1 MNKIMKY
8 LSSHLSI
15 LVLLPCALL
24 TGVMTY
30 DIYHSYNRMQNSYDT
45 EYNAFMSHGILRVI
59 HEVQKERGATAGYLG
74 SEGKKFASQ
83 LKTQRQTLDNAY
95 QALLAEAKHWQ
106 LAEDTQNAF
115 DDFLQ
120 DFSEIKS
127 MRTQIDSLNIKS
139 LDAID
144 FYTSINKSGL
154 HSIIIASKCS
164 DNVIIASELFS
175 VYNLASAKEYSGIER
190 AILSN
195 VLEDGEITSE
205 SKTKLIQ
212 LITRQE
218 ISLSEALEAAP
229 KELFELF
236 SQIESSP
243 SNANVLKVRNEV
255 QSKENGFATTSETW
269 FKYATDRIEV
279 LRDLEEQALT
289 IIDETA
295 VKNQQKALYI
305 VIVEIMIMLFGMFI
319 TLALYLTIKIRHNQS
334 LKIAEGI
341 RIAIKNKDMSHE
353 IEVITSDELGKTA
366 QHINELTTLF
376 ASDLKDFSY
385 ASRHIAVQTEETTT
399 TITQSKNNLIEQKA
413 QVESIAAAAEQMGA
427 NVASIAESM
436 ESNTTSVTE
445 VVKNAQQGQDTVNEA
460 VNVINQASD
469 DMEESSKAIHSLNNR
484 VESISSMVEMISSIA
499 DQTNLLAL
507 NAAIEA
513 ARAGEQGR
521 GFAVVADEV
530 RALAS
535 RTQTSTDE
543 IRLIVTQ
550 LQEDSSHAFDVIE
563 QGQKNATLASKESE
577 LIKIALDK
585 ITNQIQEVQIVT
597 ETVSSNT
604 QEQASAI
611 SEVNV
616 NISNIFTQAVE
627 NVGGAEKI
635 AESAT
640 SISESA
646 SKMDDQI
653 QCYKVSKD

>member
-1 MNKIMKY
+1 MNKIMKQ

-45 EYNAFMSHGILRVI
+45 EYNAFMAHGILTVV

-74 SEGKKFASQ
+74 SEGKKFTSQ
-83 LKTQRQTLDNAY
+83 LTSQRQVLDKVF
-95 QALLAEAKHWQ
+95 QELLTKAKYWS
-106 LAEDTQNAF
+106 LAADTQHEF
-115 DDFLQ
+115 DIFTQ
-120 DFSEIKS
+120 KFSEIKNI
-127 MRTQIDSLNIKS
+127 RAQVDSLNIKAA
-139 LDAID
+139 DAIS
-144 FYTSINKSGL
+144 FYSAINKSGL
-154 HSIIIASKCS
+154 HSVIMASKCS
-164 DNVIIASELFS
+164 DDVIISSELFS
-175 VYNLASAKEYSGIER
+175 VYNLSSAKEYSGIER
-190 AILSN
+190 AVLSN
-195 VLEDGEITSE
+195 VLASGEITSE
-205 SKTKLIQ
+205 ANTKLIQ
-212 LITRQE
+212 LITKQE

-229 KELFELF
+229 EKLFEIF
-236 SQIESSP
+236 SKFENTP

-255 QSKENGFATTSETW
+255 QSTKSNFTTPPESW
-269 FKYATDRIEV
+269 FTYATERIEA
-279 LRDLEEQALT
+279 LRELEEQALD
-289 IIDETA
+289 IIDKTA
-295 VKNQQKALYI
+295 VKNQQDALMI
-305 VIVEIMIMLFGMFI
+305 VIIEIIVMLLGIFV
-319 TLALYLTIKIRHNQS
+319 TLALYLTIKVRYKQS

-341 RIAIKNKDMSHE
+341 RIAIKNKHMSHE
-353 IEVITSDELGKTA
+353 IDILTSDELGKTA
-366 QHINELTTLF
+366 QHINELTELF
-376 ASDLKDFSY
+376 ANDLKQFSS
-385 ASRHIAVQTEETTT
+385 ASKHIVIQTEETTE
-399 TITQSKNNLIEQKA
+399 TITQSKSNLIEQKA

-427 NVASIAESM
+427 NVASIAQSM

-460 VNVINQASD
+460 VSIINQASD
-469 DMEESSKAIHSLNNR
+469 DMEESSKAIHSLNDR
-484 VESISSMVEMISSIA
+484 VENISSMVEMISSIA

-543 IRLIVTQ
+543 IGLIVTQ
-550 LQEDSSHAFDVIE
+550 LQNDSSHAFEVIE
-563 QGQKNATLASKESE
+563 QGQKNATLASKQSE

-585 ITNQIQEVQIVT
+585 ITNQIQDVQIVT

-616 NISNIFTQAVE
+616 NISNIFTQAIE
-627 NVGGAEKI
+627 NVEGAEKI
-635 AESAT
+635 TEAAIN
-640 SISESA
+640 ISESA
-646 SKMDDQI
+646 NNMDEQI
-653 QCYKVSKD
+653 QRYKV

>member
-1 MNKIMKY
+1 MNKIMKQ

-45 EYNAFMSHGILRVI
+45 EYNAFMAHGILTVV

-74 SEGKKFASQ
+74 SEGKKFTSQ
-83 LKTQRQTLDNAY
+83 LTSQRQVLDKAF
-95 QALLAEAKHWQ
+95 QELLTKAKYWS
-106 LAEDTQNAF
+106 LAADTQHEF
-115 DDFLQ
+115 DIFTQ
-120 DFSEIKS
+120 KFSEIKNI
-127 MRTQIDSLNIKS
+127 RAQVDSLNIKAA
-139 LDAID
+139 DAIS
-144 FYTSINKSGL
+144 FYSAINKSGL
-154 HSIIIASKCS
+154 HSVIMASKCS
-164 DNVIIASELFS
+164 DDVIISSELFS
-175 VYNLASAKEYSGIER
+175 VYNLSSAKEYSGIER
-190 AILSN
+190 AVLSN
-195 VLEDGEITSE
+195 VLASGEITSE
-205 SKTKLIQ
+205 ANTKLIQ
-212 LITRQE
+212 LITKQE

-229 KELFELF
+229 EKLFEIF
-236 SQIESSP
+236 SKFENTP

-255 QSKENGFATTSETW
+255 QSTKSNFTTPPESW
-269 FKYATDRIEV
+269 FTYATERIEA
-279 LRDLEEQALT
+279 LRELEEQALD
-289 IIDETA
+289 IIDKTA
-295 VKNQQKALYI
+295 VKNQQDALMI
-305 VIVEIMIMLFGMFI
+305 VIIEIIVMLLGIFV
-319 TLALYLTIKIRHNQS
+319 TLALYLTIKVRYKQS

-341 RIAIKNKDMSHE
+341 RIAIRNKHMSHE
-353 IEVITSDELGKTA
+353 IDILTSDELGKTA
-366 QHINELTTLF
+366 QHINELTELF
-376 ASDLKDFSY
+376 ANDLKQFSS
-385 ASRHIAVQTEETTT
+385 ASKHIVIQTEETTE
-399 TITQSKNNLIEQKA
+399 TITQSKSNLIEQKA

-427 NVASIAESM
+427 NVASIAQSM

-460 VNVINQASD
+460 VSIINQASD
-469 DMEESSKAIHSLNNR
+469 DMEESSKAIHSLNDR
-484 VESISSMVEMISSIA
+484 VENISSMVEMISSIA

-543 IRLIVTQ
+543 IGLIVTQ
-550 LQEDSSHAFDVIE
+550 LQNDSSHAFEVIE
-563 QGQKNATLASKESE
+563 QGQKNATLASKQSE

-585 ITNQIQEVQIVT
+585 ITNQIQDVQIVT

-616 NISNIFTQAVE
+616 NISNIFTQAIE
-627 NVGGAEKI
+627 NVEGAEKI
-635 AESAT
+635 TEAAIN
-640 SISESA
+640 ISESA
-646 SKMDDQI
+646 NNMDEQI
-653 QCYKVSKD
+653 QRYKV